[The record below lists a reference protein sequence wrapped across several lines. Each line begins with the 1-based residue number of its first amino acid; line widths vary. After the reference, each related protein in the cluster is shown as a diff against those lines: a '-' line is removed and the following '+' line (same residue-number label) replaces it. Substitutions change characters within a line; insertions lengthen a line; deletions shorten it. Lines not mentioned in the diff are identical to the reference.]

1 MKKRKKENN
10 PNILV
15 EKQKFYISE
24 FEQEAAWLSFMH
36 REGWKLTSIRGSR
49 YYFEKADAKDWIYE
63 LDYLDVGT
71 AAGDYLQMYQ
81 DFNWEFVCQYD
92 HWCYFRKQ
100 RIEGAEIN
108 TSLFSDRETKLELCK
123 RIKKNKFSHLLS
135 SLLLLPCAI
144 HVLYTYSHEKYFGS
158 VLNTVITIF
167 CILFLCIFFISLVI
181 YFNQIKR
188 LNKKINELKAPH

>member
-1 MKKRKKENN
+1 MRKTKKVND

-24 FEQEAAWLSFMH
+24 FEQEATWLSFMH

-49 YYFEKADAKDWIYE
+49 YYFEKTDTEDWIYE

-81 DFNWEFVCQYD
+81 DFGWEFVCQYD

-100 RIEGAEIN
+100 RIEGEETN
-108 TSLFSDRETKLELCK
+108 TFLFSDCETKIELCK
-123 RIKKNKFSHLLS
+123 RIKKNKFSHILS
-135 SLLLLPCAI
+135 AFLFLPCAL
-144 HVLYTYSHEKYFGS
+144 HVLYTYSQKKLFDS
-158 VLNTVITIF
+158 ILNTGITVF
-167 CILFLCIFFISLVI
+167 CILFLYILFISLVI
-181 YFNQIKR
+181 YFNQINR
-188 LNKKINELKAPH
+188 LNKKIKELSVKN